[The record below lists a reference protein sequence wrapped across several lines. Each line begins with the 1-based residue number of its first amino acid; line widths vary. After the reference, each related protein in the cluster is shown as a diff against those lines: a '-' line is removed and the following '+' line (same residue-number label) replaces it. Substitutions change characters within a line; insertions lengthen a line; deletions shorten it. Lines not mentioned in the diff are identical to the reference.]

1 MISDGPGVGRDGAV
15 GAKARKKLHAY
26 VKEDVAPT
34 HVSCHLVG
42 AEYENGNDN
51 ENGVEMPFAG
61 SKPPRSSAPIRL
73 KIYRCL
79 VF

>member
-1 MISDGPGVGRDGAV
+1 MLTSTSTH
-15 GAKARKKLHAY
+15 ARQL
-26 VKEDVAPT
+26 
-34 HVSCHLVG
+34 SLVG

-73 KIYRCL
+73 RIYRCL

>member
-1 MISDGPGVGRDGAV
+1 MVERSELRRERSYALLKGGCRTH
-15 GAKARKKLHAY
+15 ARQPSL
-26 VKEDVAPT
+26 
-34 HVSCHLVG
+34 CG